1 MFDKKKTG
9 YVKRE
14 EIKNFIYLLHEG
26 QIMSNAE
33 VGMASINNHGEGDG
47 TFDFRQ
53 LRILHRKFPH
63 LMYPAFRCVLNVEAV
78 SVY

>member
-26 QIMSNAE
+26 EIMSNAE
-33 VGMASINNHGEGDG
+33 VGMASIDQHGDGDG

-53 LRILHRKFPH
+53 LRILHRNFPH
-63 LMYPAFRCVLNVEAV
+63 LMYPAFRLVLHWVNF
-78 SVY
+78 